1 MTFQQKYKIKELI
14 KECMESNIME
24 VKEIVEKVDERYGTV
39 KLAWIFT
46 IEKLK
51 TNDKSLMICIW
62 A

>member
-1 MTFQQKYKIKELI
+1 MCSKIEHI
-14 KECMESNIME
+14 I
-24 VKEIVEKVDERYGTV
+24 YGTV

-51 TNDKSLMICIW
+51 TDDKSLITCVW

>member
-1 MTFQQKYKIKELI
+1 MI
-14 KECMESNIME
+14 
-24 VKEIVEKVDERYGTV
+24 GTV

-51 TNDKSLMICIW
+51 TDDKSLITCIG

>member
-1 MTFQQKYKIKELI
+1 MASKNYH
-14 KECMESNIME
+14 SNM
-24 VKEIVEKVDERYGTV
+24 GTV

-51 TNDKSLMICIW
+51 TDDKSLMTYIL

>member
-1 MTFQQKYKIKELI
+1 MAYIE
-14 KECMESNIME
+14 
-24 VKEIVEKVDERYGTV
+24 GTV

-51 TNDKSLMICIW
+51 TDYKSLMTCIW

>member
-1 MTFQQKYKIKELI
+1 MYSSF
-14 KECMESNIME
+14 
-24 VKEIVEKVDERYGTV
+24 DGTV

-51 TNDKSLMICIW
+51 TDDKSLITCVG

>member
-1 MTFQQKYKIKELI
+1 M
-14 KECMESNIME
+14 
-24 VKEIVEKVDERYGTV
+24 VEFWHFLLLHHYDAKVNLLFGTV

-51 TNDKSLMICIW
+51 TDDKSLMTSIW